1 MLTVNSCCSFSL
13 KTGTKII
20 AVLGLAV
27 CVIQLAVYGTFGAK
41 ALYDISKAL
50 DQDVSGPSTVS
61 TSTMPTTTTTTSP
74 TTISTP
80 TASTTTTPTST
91 STSTTST
98 TTTSTTS
105 ATKPNK
111 GKRSAVTPPSASQ
124 TSSTLTPEE
133 LDMKVVSLPI
143 YMIAVVLSMVGLVSN
158 SLLIHGVSKE
168 REGLVVFWLVW
179 MGLDLLLELVEL
191 VWNAYMSQGWFAMLN
206 LLLLSGFGYS
216 WLVVASYRQSLERS
230 KGYQVQASGSYQEL
244 QDMELSRM

>member
-1 MLTVNSCCSFSL
+1 MLNLNSCCSFSL

-41 ALYDISKAL
+41 ALNDISKAL
-50 DQDVSGPSTVS
+50 DQDGSGPTTVS
-61 TSTMPTTTTTTSP
+61 TSTMPTTTNTTS
-74 TTISTP
+74 TT
-80 TASTTTTPTST
+80 TAST
-91 STSTTST
+91 TSTTST

-111 GKRSAVTPPSASQ
+111 AKRSAVTPPYASQ

-133 LDMKVVSLPI
+133 LNMKVVSLPI

-206 LLLLSGFGYS
+206 LLLLSGSGYS

-230 KGYQVQASGSYQEL
+230 KGYQVKASDSYQEL
-244 QDMELSRM
+244 QDMELSSM

>member
-1 MLTVNSCCSFSL
+1 MFNTLILHTVQS
-13 KTGTKII
+13 
-20 AVLGLAV
+20 V

-41 ALYDISKAL
+41 ALNDISKAL

-61 TSTMPTTTTTTSP
+61 TSTMPTTTNTTS
-74 TTISTP
+74 TT
-80 TASTTTTPTST
+80 TAST
-91 STSTTST
+91 TSTTST

-111 GKRSAVTPPSASQ
+111 AKRSAVTPPYASQ

-133 LDMKVVSLPI
+133 LNMKVVSLPI

-191 VWNAYMSQGWFAMLN
+191 VWNAYMSQGWFAHAEPAPSVRVWML
-206 LLLLSGFGYS
+206 LAGGCIIQAESG
-216 WLVVASYRQSLERS
+216 E
-230 KGYQVQASGSYQEL
+230 VQGVPGAA
-244 QDMELSRM
+244 

>member
-27 CVIQLAVYGTFGAK
+27 CVIQLAVNGTFGAK

-61 TSTMPTTTTTTSP
+61 TSTMPTSTTTTT
-74 TTISTP
+74 ISTT
-80 TASTTTTPTST
+80 TASTT
-91 STSTTST
+91 STSTTTPT
-98 TTTSTTS
+98 TG
-105 ATKPNK
+105 ARKPTK

-133 LDMKVVSLPI
+133 LDMKVVSLSV
-143 YMIAVVLSMVGLVSN
+143 YMIAMVLSMVGLVSN

-168 REGLVVFWLVW
+168 RDGLVLFWLVW